1 MERGCIYMLCK
12 KCGVNNIPGA
22 KVCANC
28 GNPLEDEVLD
38 TNQAIVNNS
47 SSNSLSTATKNNNG
61 KIIIIVV
68 LLVIFVTAIG
78 VGGYLIGNKLGESKC
93 DNNCANNNSNN
104 NNNPVINDSS
114 NQDMDNNVGNEDE
127 DEDEVLPLANSIKVQ
142 ANGLTYEIPSKY
154 RYIVKEDSLAITNK
168 EGTWQIAFGTA
179 PFNYATAKANLGTL
193 LADFINTFG
202 PGFKLSEKNVD
213 GLSLIYGE
221 VLYNNQYITTII
233 SELNDSTSNLVAIS
247 SLTDD
252 DSVISIATSILKT
265 ITVNRDIDTN
275 SFIGLNSIKDVIN
288 KLNDQE

>member
-1 MERGCIYMLCK
+1 MLCK

-47 SSNSLSTATKNNNG
+47 SSNSLSTTTKNNNG

-179 PFNYATAKANLGTL
+179 PFNYATAKANLGIL
-193 LADFINTFG
+193 LTDFINTFG
-202 PGFKLSEKNVD
+202 PSFKLSEKNVD

-247 SLTDD
+247 SLIDD
-252 DSVISIATSILKT
+252 DSVVSIATSILKT

>member
-1 MERGCIYMLCK
+1 MLCK

-93 DNNCANNNSNN
+93 DNNCANNNSNNDNN

-247 SLTDD
+247 SLIDD

>member
-202 PGFKLSEKNVD
+202 PSFKLSEKNID

>member
-1 MERGCIYMLCK
+1 MLCK

-202 PGFKLSEKNVD
+202 PSFKLSEKNVD

-247 SLTDD
+247 SLIDD

>member
-1 MERGCIYMLCK
+1 MLCK

>member
-1 MERGCIYMLCK
+1 MLCK

-47 SSNSLSTATKNNNG
+47 SSNSLSTTTKNNNG

-93 DNNCANNNSNN
+93 DNNCVNNNSNN
-104 NNNPVINDSS
+104 DNNNPAINDSD
-114 NQDMDNNVGNEDE
+114 NQDMDNNVGNE

-247 SLTDD
+247 SLIDD
-252 DSVISIATSILKT
+252 DSVVSIATSILKT

>member
-47 SSNSLSTATKNNNG
+47 SSNSLSTTTKNNNG

-93 DNNCANNNSNN
+93 DNNCVNNNSNN
-104 NNNPVINDSS
+104 DNNNPAINDSD
-114 NQDMDNNVGNEDE
+114 NQDMDNNVGNE

-179 PFNYATAKANLGTL
+179 PFNYATAKANLGIL
-193 LADFINTFG
+193 LTDFINTFG
-202 PGFKLSEKNVD
+202 PSFKLSEKNVD

-247 SLTDD
+247 SLIDD
-252 DSVISIATSILKT
+252 DSVVSIATSILKT

>member
-1 MERGCIYMLCK
+1 MLCK

-22 KVCANC
+22 KVCTNC
-28 GNPLEDEVLD
+28 GNQLEDDVLD
-38 TNQAIVNNS
+38 TNSTIVNNS
-47 SSNSLSTATKNNNG
+47 SSNLLSNTTKNNNG

-78 VGGYLIGNKLGESKC
+78 IGGYLIGNKLGESKC
-93 DNNCANNNSNN
+93 DNNCVNNNSNN
-104 NNNPVINDSS
+104 DNNNPVINDSD
-114 NQDMDNNVGNEDE
+114 NQNIDNNVDNENEDE
-127 DEDEVLPLANSIKVQ
+127 DEILPLANSIKVQ
-142 ANGLTYEIPSKY
+142 ANGLTYEIPSEY

-179 PFNYATAKANLGTL
+179 PFNYAMAKENLGTL

-202 PGFKLSEKNVD
+202 PSFKLSEKNID
-213 GLSLIYGE
+213 GLNLIYGE

-247 SLTDD
+247 SLIDD
-252 DSVISIATSILKT
+252 DSVVSIATSILKT

-275 SFIGLNSIKDVIN
+275 SFIGLNNIKDVIN

>member
-1 MERGCIYMLCK
+1 MLCK

-93 DNNCANNNSNN
+93 DNNCANNNSNNDNN

-202 PGFKLSEKNVD
+202 PSFKLSEKNVD

-247 SLTDD
+247 SLIDD